1 MAVRGT
7 LSPALA
13 VRSAEVDRVE
23 TTLLSTR
30 MSPPLSTVSF
40 ARRRDC
46 LVTVKSWFISEWPAW
61 YGPSGPGNIDHDLQA
76 FAASE
81 NVLPVGV
88 LVLEGSEVVG
98 AGALKA
104 DSIPSHSHLG
114 PWAAAGYVIPSHRG
128 RGVGAFLLQGLVAR
142 ARELGF
148 QYIYCGTSTANA
160 LLARSG
166 WSLIETTEL
175 QGKPLGVYRSTA

>member
-1 MAVRGT
+1 
-7 LSPALA
+7 
-13 VRSAEVDRVE
+13 
-23 TTLLSTR
+23 
-30 MSPPLSTVSF
+30 MSPPLSTVPF

-46 LVTVKSWFISEWPAW
+46 LARVKSWFISEWPGW
-61 YGPSGPGNIDHDLQA
+61 YGPNGPGNIDHDLQA

-81 NVLPVGV
+81 TVLPVGV

-128 RGVGAFLLQGLVAR
+128 RGVGAFLLQGLVAT

-148 QYIYCGTSTANA
+148 PCIYCGTSTANT
-160 LLARSG
+160 LLERSG

-175 QGKPLGVYRSTA
+175 HGKPLGVYRNAA